1 MSREE
6 LRRREERQNEE
17 LRRREFAEAFNEF
30 DKVRWQS
37 EVTMYT

>member
-17 LRRREFAEAFNEF
+17 LRRMVLQEAFNEF
-30 DKVRWQS
+30 DKVRWQG

>member
-17 LRRREFAEAFNEF
+17 LRRMELQEAFNEF
-30 DKVRWQS
+30 DKVRWQG
-37 EVTMYT
+37 EVAMYR